1 MADKGWIALHRN
13 IREHWVYQEK
23 RVFSKYEAW
32 LDLLMDANHQN
43 NKFLFDGQLIEVNR
57 GEFITSVRQLCE
69 RWGWSNTKVNR
80 FLEMLEHDQ
89 MLIRKSDSKKTA
101 ISIVNYDFYQRYESK
116 ETTQKRQ
123 QNDTETTQKHTNN
136 NDKTMINNDNN
147 NNSPRNTRKK
157 RVYEDDDPNKIL
169 AKTLFKLI
177 KKNQDIKDPNLDD
190 WANTIRLTIESD
202 KRSGKEVQEMIVW
215 ATQDDFWKGV
225 ILSASS
231 LRRNFD
237 KLNAQKNR
245 KLTNKKIVREEK
257 LPDWAQGEVQETQIS
272 PERQAE
278 IDAKLAAYLNKAKK
292 E

>member
-123 QNDTETTQKHTNN
+123 QNDAETTQKHTNN
-136 NDKTMINNDNN
+136 NDKTMNNNDNN

-177 KKNQDIKDPNLDD
+177 KKNQDIKEPNLDD

-215 ATQDDFWKGV
+215 ATQHEFWGGV
-225 ILSASS
+225 ILSPSS
-231 LRRNFD
+231 LRKHYD
-237 KLNAQKNR
+237 KMKAQKENPM
-245 KLTNKKIVREEK
+245 KKNIGQRLKSEEDYDYNK
-257 LPDWAQGEVQETQIS
+257 LPF
-272 PERQAE
+272 
-278 IDAKLAAYLNKAKK
+278 
-292 E
+292 